1 MVSQAALAGL
11 ALSFLVSLIAPFAVY
26 FVLRRRM
33 TLSWRNIA
41 VGAGMFVLFALVLE
55 QALHYFVLKANPATS
70 AWMKTHVWAFAAYGA
85 LAAGVFEETGRYVGM
100 RFLVRPTGNP
110 GTATA
115 YGLGHGGL
123 ETLLIGAL
131 AQLSAIAMALALNVG
146 MLDAMLGTK
155 LPPAAIAMVHN
166 QLVHL
171 TFPIAALGSL
181 ERLIALALQIALSVL
196 VWRAVELRKAWL
208 YLAAIVFHAGADT
221 GAALLQA
228 HFVTSVIV
236 VEGWAFAVLIALV
249 LFLRLTPRP
258 APV

>member
-1 MVSQAALAGL
+1 MVSQAAFAGMF
-11 ALSFLVSLIAPFAVY
+11 LSFAVSLAAPFAVF

-33 TLSWRNIA
+33 TLSWRNIG

-55 QALHYFVLKANPATS
+55 QLLHYFVLKANPATS

-131 AQLSAIAMALALNVG
+131 AQVSAIVMALALNAG
-146 MLDAMLGTK
+146 MLDALLTAK
-155 LPPAAIAMVHN
+155 LQPAAIAIVHN

-171 TFPIAALGSL
+171 TFPIAALGGL
-181 ERLIALALQIALSVL
+181 ERLIALALQIALSFL
-196 VWRAVELRKAWL
+196 VWRAVELRKTWL
-208 YLAAIVFHAGADT
+208 YLAAIAFHAAADT
-221 GAALLQA
+221 GAVLFQA
-228 HFVTSVIV
+228 HALASVYL
-236 VEGWAFAVLIALV
+236 VEVWAFAVLVILV
-249 LFLRLTPRP
+249 LFLRLAPKP
-258 APV
+258 A